1 MYYLNIWT
9 LYNIPKQAL
18 DVEAICFLLIQGR
31 FSISSPQPNENPAIV
46 LRQRLLGC
54 RKDLHKA
61 GLMSAQTMAEFDA
74 LCLPPVK
81 QLSASEIKKLRRRFA
96 ISQPVFAAYLN
107 TSPNTIKQWEQGVRK
122 PNSIALKLL
131 NLVDHKGLE
140 ILAY

>member
-1 MYYLNIWT
+1 MKKKEPNKILEAVHST
-9 LYNIPKQAL
+9 AKGLYK
-18 DVEAICFLLIQGR
+18 
-31 FSISSPQPNENPAIV
+31 S
-46 LRQRLLGC
+46 
-54 RKDLHKA
+54 
-61 GLMSAQTMAEFDA
+61 GLMDAKTMAKFDA

-81 QLSASEIKKLRRRFA
+81 KLSATEIKKLRRRFA
-96 ISQPVFAAYLN
+96 LSQPVFAAYLN